1 MLLKE
6 NQSDSDRITLR
17 IQYSGGLNGAAAR
30 PKSAPGKRTAAKA
43 DEAEDDEVA
52 EKNRMQFVELLLKTR
67 EIASGSTYE
76 DAVGILKD
84 TAEWKL
90 LDEKT
95 RRECFEIFVEYLD
108 KPRKKKKKDKE
119 DKKGKKGKDDEE
131 AADEA
136 KEEGRKRKKERK
148 ESDEADRKG
157 SK

>member
-1 MLLKE
+1 MG
-6 NQSDSDRITLR
+6 ITLR
-17 IQYSGGLNGAAAR
+17 IQYSGGMNGAAAR
-30 PKSAPGKRTAAKA
+30 PKSAPGQRTAAKA

-67 EIASGSTYE
+67 EIASRSTYE

-90 LDEKT
+90 LDDKT

-108 KPRKKKKKDKE
+108 KPHKKKKKDKE

-136 KEEGRKRKKERK
+136 KEE
-148 ESDEADRKG
+148 
-157 SK
+157 